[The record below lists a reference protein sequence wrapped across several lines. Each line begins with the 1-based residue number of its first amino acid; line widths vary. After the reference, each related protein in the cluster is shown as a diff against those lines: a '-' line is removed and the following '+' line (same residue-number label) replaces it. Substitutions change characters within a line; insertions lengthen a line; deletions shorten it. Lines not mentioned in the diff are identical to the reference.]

1 MTDQVTGSAIPESI
15 AAKAGDTDLAGQA
28 AALDAADP
36 LVDFRDQFI
45 GSDDSEIIAYLDG
58 NSLGR
63 PLRATRDRMSYF
75 VDQIWARRLI
85 RAWDE
90 GWMDDP
96 VRIGNEIGRVALG
109 AAPGQTVV
117 GDSTTVMLYKWIRA
131 ALASKPGRDEIIADV
146 GNFPTDR
153 FVLEGIAAEC
163 GFRLKWI
170 EADRSSGV
178 TLEQVADVT
187 NSHTALIVLS
197 DVAYRSGYLADVPA
211 VTALAHEHGAL
222 VLWDVCHSVG
232 VIARQLDEW
241 RVDMAIGC
249 TYKYLNGGPGSPAFG
264 YVRTELQ
271 DRLRQPIQGWMG
283 SAEPFA
289 MAKHYTPS
297 DGIRR
302 FLSGT
307 PSIIGMLAMTDM
319 LALIEQAG
327 LDAIRAKS
335 VALTEFA
342 VQISDELLAPLGVQ
356 IGSPRDPAQRG
367 SHVTLE
373 HPSFGIGVGTLW
385 ELGVIPDFRPPDG
398 LRIGLSPL
406 STSFGEVYRG
416 LAVVREVLWRL
427 TS

>member
-1 MTDQVTGSAIPESI
+1 MTERLTELDHLKTVGDD
-15 AAKAGDTDLAGQA
+15 AADLADRA
-28 AALDAADP
+28 AALDASDP
-36 LVDFRDQFI
+36 LAGFRDQFI
-45 GSDDSEIIAYLDG
+45 GSDDPAITAYLDG

-63 PLRATRDRMSYF
+63 PLRATRDRMNRF

-96 VRIGNEIGRVALG
+96 VRIGDQIGSVVLG

-117 GDSTTVMLYKWIRA
+117 GDSTSVMLYKWIRA
-131 ALASKPGRDEIIADV
+131 ALASQPGRDEIIVDI

-153 FVLEGIAAEC
+153 FVVEGIAAEL
-163 GFRLKWI
+163 GMRLRWL
-170 EADRSSGV
+170 EADRRSGITV
-178 TLEQVADVT
+178 DQVSEVIG
-187 NSHTALIVLS
+187 SRTALILLS
-197 DVAYRSGYLADVPA
+197 DVAYRSGHLADVA
-211 VTALAHEHGAL
+211 AITTLAHDHEAL
-222 VLWDVCHSVG
+222 VLWDVCHSAG
-232 VIARQLDEW
+232 VIPRRLDEW
-241 RVDMAIGC
+241 RVDLAVGC

-264 YVRTELQ
+264 YVRADLQ
-271 DRLRQPIQGWMG
+271 QRLRQPIQGWMG

-289 MAKHYTPS
+289 MAAHYLPS

-307 PSIIGMLAMTDM
+307 PSILGMLAMQDM

-335 VALTEFA
+335 VALTEYA
-342 VQISDELLAPLGVQ
+342 IEISDRLLAPQRVQ
-356 IGSPRDPAQRG
+356 IGSPRDPAVRG

-373 HPSFGIGVGTLW
+373 HPEFRVATAQLW

-406 STSFGEVYRG
+406 STSFAEVYQG
-416 LAVVREVLWRL
+416 LAAVREVLWRL
-427 TS
+427 GS

>member
-1 MTDQVTGSAIPESI
+1 MTDHVTGSAIPHDI
-15 AAKAGDTDLAGQA
+15 AATAGDADLADEA

-36 LVDFRDQFI
+36 LVSFRDQFI
-45 GSDDSEIIAYLDG
+45 GSDDPEIIAYLDG

-63 PLRATRDRMSYF
+63 PLRTTRDRMSHF
-75 VDQIWARRLI
+75 VEQIWARRLI

-131 ALASKPGRDEIIADV
+131 ALASQPGRDEIIADV

-163 GFRLKWI
+163 GHRLRWL

-178 TLEQVADVT
+178 TLEQVAEVT
-187 NSHTALIVLS
+187 GSDTALIVLS
-197 DVAYRSGYLADVPA
+197 DVAYRSGYLAEVPA
-211 VTALAHEHGAL
+211 VTALAHDRGAL

-232 VIARQLDEW
+232 VVPLRLDEW
-241 RVDMAIGC
+241 RVDLAVGC

-264 YVRTELQ
+264 YLRAELQ
-271 DRLRQPIQGWMG
+271 DRFRQPIQGWMG

-289 MAKHYTPS
+289 MAEHYVPS

-307 PSIIGMLAMTDM
+307 PSIIGMLAMQDM

-342 VQISDELLAPLGVQ
+342 IQISDQLLAPLGVQ
-356 IGSPRDPAQRG
+356 IGSPRDTARRG

-373 HPSFGIGVGTLW
+373 HPSFGTAVGRLW
-385 ELGVIPDFRPPDG
+385 ERGVIPDFRPPDG
-398 LRIGLSPL
+398 LRVGLSPL

-416 LAVVREVLWRL
+416 LAVVQEVLWSL
-427 TS
+427 AS

>member
-1 MTDQVTGSAIPESI
+1 M
-15 AAKAGDTDLAGQA
+15 TDLAGRA
-28 AALDAADP
+28 AALDATDP
-36 LVDFRDQFI
+36 LVHFRDQFI
-45 GSDDSEIIAYLDG
+45 GSDDPEIIAYLDG

-63 PLRATRDRMSYF
+63 PLRATRDRISGF
-75 VDQIWARRLI
+75 VDEVWARRLI

-96 VRIGNEIGRVALG
+96 IRIGNDIGRVALG

-117 GDSTTVMLYKWIRA
+117 GDSTSVMLYKWIRA
-131 ALASKPGRDEIIADV
+131 GLARQPGRDEIIADV

-153 FVLEGIAAEC
+153 FVLEGIAAER
-163 GFRLKWI
+163 GLRLRWL
-170 EADRSSGV
+170 EADRSGGV
-178 TLEQVADVT
+178 TVEQVAQVIG
-187 NSHTALIVLS
+187 SHTALIVLS

-211 VTALAHEHGAL
+211 VTTLAHDHGAL

-232 VIARQLDEW
+232 VIPRRLDEW
-241 RVDMAIGC
+241 RVDLAVGC

-264 YVRTELQ
+264 YVRAELQ

-289 MAKHYTPS
+289 LADHYTPS
-297 DGIRR
+297 HGIRG

-307 PSIIGMLAMTDM
+307 PSILGMLAMQDM

-327 LDAIRAKS
+327 LEVIRAKS

-342 VQISDELLAPLGVQ
+342 LEVSDQLLEPLGVQ
-356 IGSPRDPAQRG
+356 IGSPRDAARRG

-373 HPSFGIGVGTLW
+373 HPNFGITVGQLW
-385 ELGVIPDFRPPDG
+385 ERGVIPDFRPPDG

-406 STSFGEVYRG
+406 STSFSEVYRG
-416 LAVVREVLWRL
+416 LAIVREMLWQL
-427 TS
+427 AS

>member
-1 MTDQVTGSAIPESI
+1 MTERLTELDHLKTVGDD
-15 AAKAGDTDLAGQA
+15 AADLADRA
-28 AALDAADP
+28 AALDASDP
-36 LVDFRDQFI
+36 LAGFRDQFI
-45 GSDDSEIIAYLDG
+45 GSDDPAITAYLDG

-63 PLRATRDRMSYF
+63 PLRATRDRISRF

-96 VRIGNEIGRVALG
+96 VRIGDQIGSVVLG

-117 GDSTTVMLYKWIRA
+117 GDSTSVMLYKWIRA
-131 ALASKPGRDEIIADV
+131 ALASQPGRDEIIVDI

-153 FVLEGIAAEC
+153 FVVEGIAAEL
-163 GFRLKWI
+163 GMRLRWL
-170 EADRSSGV
+170 EADRRSGITV
-178 TLEQVADVT
+178 DQVSEVIG
-187 NSHTALIVLS
+187 SRTALILLS
-197 DVAYRSGYLADVPA
+197 DVAYRSGHLADVA
-211 VTALAHEHGAL
+211 AITTLAHDHEAL
-222 VLWDVCHSVG
+222 VLWDVCHSAG
-232 VIARQLDEW
+232 VIPRRLDEW
-241 RVDMAIGC
+241 RVDLAVGC

-264 YVRTELQ
+264 YVRADLQ
-271 DRLRQPIQGWMG
+271 QRLRQPIQGWMG

-289 MAKHYTPS
+289 MAAHYLPS

-307 PSIIGMLAMTDM
+307 PSILGMLAMQDM

-335 VALTEFA
+335 VALTEYA
-342 VQISDELLAPLGVQ
+342 IEISDRLLAPQRVQ
-356 IGSPRDPAQRG
+356 IGSPRDPAVRG

-373 HPSFGIGVGTLW
+373 HPEFRVATAQLW

-406 STSFGEVYRG
+406 STSFAEVYQG
-416 LAVVREVLWRL
+416 LAAVREVLWRL
-427 TS
+427 GS

>member
-1 MTDQVTGSAIPESI
+1 M
-15 AAKAGDTDLAGQA
+15 TDLAGRA
-28 AALDAADP
+28 AALDATDP
-36 LVDFRDQFI
+36 LVHFHDQFI
-45 GSDDSEIIAYLDG
+45 GSDDPEIIAYLDG

-63 PLRATRDRMSYF
+63 PLRATRDRISGF
-75 VDQIWARRLI
+75 VDEVWARRLI

-96 VRIGNEIGRVALG
+96 IRIGNDIGRVALG

-117 GDSTTVMLYKWIRA
+117 GDSTSVMLYKWIRA
-131 ALASKPGRDEIIADV
+131 GLARQPGRDEIIADV

-153 FVLEGIAAEC
+153 FVLEGIAAER
-163 GFRLKWI
+163 GLRLRWL
-170 EADRSSGV
+170 EADRSGGV
-178 TLEQVADVT
+178 TVEQVAQVIG
-187 NSHTALIVLS
+187 SHTALIVLS

-211 VTALAHEHGAL
+211 VTTLAHDHGAL

-232 VIARQLDEW
+232 VIPRRLDEW
-241 RVDMAIGC
+241 RVDLAVGC

-264 YVRTELQ
+264 YVRAELQ

-289 MAKHYTPS
+289 MADHYTPS
-297 DGIRR
+297 HGIRG

-307 PSIIGMLAMTDM
+307 PSILGMLAMQDM

-327 LDAIRAKS
+327 LEVIRAKS

-342 VQISDELLAPLGVQ
+342 LEVSDQLLEPLGVQ
-356 IGSPRDPAQRG
+356 IGSPRDAARRG

-373 HPSFGIGVGTLW
+373 HPNFGITVGQLW
-385 ELGVIPDFRPPDG
+385 ERGVIPDFRPPDG

-406 STSFGEVYRG
+406 STSFSEVYRG
-416 LAVVREVLWRL
+416 LAIVREMLWQL
-427 TS
+427 AS